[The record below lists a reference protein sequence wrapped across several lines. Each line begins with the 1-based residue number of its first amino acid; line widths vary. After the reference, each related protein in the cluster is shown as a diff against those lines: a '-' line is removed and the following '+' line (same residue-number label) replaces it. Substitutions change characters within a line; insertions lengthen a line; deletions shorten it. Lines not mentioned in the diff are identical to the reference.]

1 MNNSGERAM
10 LLLFQDGRPFLMFM
24 DRQGKRGAQLCLK
37 DNGSPTLDLVDETRG
52 RGIKDF

>member
-1 MNNSGERAM
+1 M
-10 LLLFQDGRPFLMFM
+10 LILFHDGRPSLMFM
-24 DRQGKRGAQLCLK
+24 DRQGKIGAQPCLK